1 MRKPVGRMGYGGY
14 LSLAHQFPDF
24 IDHVTEIAT
33 QFKGIHANAE
43 GTQPFKAPFKVA
55 VLNTWGSLR
64 SWQTHQVAHSL
75 WNQRCY
81 SYIGA
86 LESLAGLPFDIE
98 FISFDDIRLSGID
111 PSIGVII
118 NAGDVHTS
126 WSGGDQWSDPQV
138 VATLREWVEQGG
150 GFIGIGD
157 PSAYE
162 HQGVLFQLA
171 DILGV
176 QKEIGFTAS
185 INKPKV
191 TPVQGHFITE
201 DLEGEINYGEG
212 MTMIYQAEAGAEILD
227 VHQGSCN
234 LAVNSFGQGRGV
246 YIAGLPYSIQNTRL
260 LSRAI
265 FWAAHQEE
273 QLYSWFSVNPNV
285 ECHAYPE
292 TGRYCAV
299 NNTSEIQKTTILM
312 DNAVIQEI
320 ELGGM
325 ESVWFQFEIIH

>member
-1 MRKPVGRMGYGGY
+1 MVGAAGDGVTTRMIADIPIKDTEARFYPYFFPDVFFEGGDPVGESMPIWIKCRRALMRKPVGRMGYGGY

-138 VATLREWVEQGG
+138 VATLREWVEHGG

-162 HQGVLFQLA
+162 HQGF
-171 DILGV
+171 
-176 QKEIGFTAS
+176 FF
-185 INKPKV
+185 N
-191 TPVQGHFITE
+191 
-201 DLEGEINYGEG
+201 
-212 MTMIYQAEAGAEILD
+212 
-227 VHQGSCN
+227 
-234 LAVNSFGQGRGV
+234 
-246 YIAGLPYSIQNTRL
+246 
-260 LSRAI
+260 
-265 FWAAHQEE
+265 
-273 QLYSWFSVNPNV
+273 
-285 ECHAYPE
+285 
-292 TGRYCAV
+292 
-299 NNTSEIQKTTILM
+299 
-312 DNAVIQEI
+312 
-320 ELGGM
+320 
-325 ESVWFQFEIIH
+325 